1 MKHQATSRKWMIA
14 VGILA
19 ALTILFSPAFEREA
33 TRIIT
38 ETNAEAAKNGT
49 DEKQIVNVPS
59 DAVTSSQAVEVESAN
74 PFVIQEII
82 TEDEHQTA
90 PALPRIAFPTSV
102 VTTFLRS
109 VISPQAP

>member
-1 MKHQATSRKWMIA
+1 MKHQATGRKWMIA
-14 VGILA
+14 VGIVA

-38 ETNAEAAKNGT
+38 ETNAEAKKAGH
-49 DEKQIVNVPS
+49 DEKQIVNVSS
-59 DAVTSSQAVEVESAN
+59 DAVTSSQAVQVESAN

-82 TEDEHQTA
+82 TEGEPQTA
-90 PALPRIAFPTSV
+90 PVLPRISFPTSII
-102 VTTFLRS
+102 TTFLRS